1 MRKIQSHQ
9 VRETLPIALTAA
21 LVLFALIALFMP
33 KLPLT
38 ELPLQREREA
48 IANTIAE
55 IESTRTANQEAVTKL
70 APFWEMCGSAMQES
84 EANGMVLF
92 RERIEKAAG
101 SAGLQSRN
109 MGNVRQVDLTNSV
122 ALFEVSFSADGK
134 TAELV
139 AFLKSLYAEKPR
151 LYWRTIAIKPNTTA
165 NTLNLTGTLCVLSI
179 ANPPAMGK
187 EAGK

>member
-21 LVLFALIALFMP
+21 LVLFALIALFLP

-38 ELPLQREREA
+38 ELPLQRERSA
-48 IANTIAE
+48 IAETIAA
-55 IESTRTANQEAVTKL
+55 IEETRTANQDAVTQL
-70 APFWEMCGSAMQES
+70 APLWEMRATALQEGA
-84 EANGMVLF
+84 ANGMVLF

-101 SAGLQSRN
+101 AAGLQSRN
-109 MGNVRQVDLTNSV
+109 MGNVRQVDLTSDV

-151 LYWRTIAIKPNTTA
+151 LYWRTIAIKPNTTG

-179 ANPPAMGK
+179 AAPSGK
-187 EAGK
+187 EQQP